1 MEPRDENEYGVR
13 APARQCLGMKKK
25 VEKAGER
32 MIIRRV
38 FSSMNVCKNF
48 CLSGLVSRDALAA
61 AAKEPREILKKK
73 R

>member
-48 CLSGLVSRDALAA
+48 CLSGLVSRV
-61 AAKEPREILKKK
+61 
-73 R
+73 